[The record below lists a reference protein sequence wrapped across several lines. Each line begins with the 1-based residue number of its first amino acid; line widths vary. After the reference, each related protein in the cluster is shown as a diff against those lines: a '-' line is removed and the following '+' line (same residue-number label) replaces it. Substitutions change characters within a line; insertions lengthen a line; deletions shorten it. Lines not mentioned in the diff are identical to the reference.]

1 LDDYPLE
8 RLAEVPQFSW
18 LLQYGKPWLRSAAE
32 ENREGPMMQKSQKTR
47 DESIGGTKTIYRS
60 GADSIVRGDVS
71 ELSYILDNV
80 LINVY

>member
-1 LDDYPLE
+1 METICVSPVVLPLPQRKP
-8 RLAEVPQFSW
+8 RL
-18 LLQYGKPWLRSAAE
+18 RIAAE
-32 ENREGPMMQKSQKTR
+32 ENGEGPMMQKSQKTR

>member
-1 LDDYPLE
+1 ML
-8 RLAEVPQFSW
+8 
-18 LLQYGKPWLRSAAE
+18 
-32 ENREGPMMQKSQKTR
+32 QKSQKTR